1 MSYATDGKCHNAE
14 PGTYGHECGKPAT
27 WIGTKSNGYRSGFC
41 DHCKEHGWEASDFVK
56 WERVATTSVNVETLR
71 REFGRLKRLQP
82 GGPIY
87 RKLADIL
94 DNASD
99 EALLEIKDAK
109 IPFVSALALNRCI
122 LRNLI

>member
-41 DHCKEHGWEASDFVK
+41 DQCKEHGWEASGFVK

-71 REFGRLKRLQP
+71 REFGRLKRLNP
-82 GGPIY
+82 DGPIY

-99 EALLEIKDAK
+99 EALIAIKDAK

-122 LRNLI
+122 RRNLI

>member
-1 MSYATDGKCHNAE
+1 M
-14 PGTYGHECGKPAT
+14 
-27 WIGTKSNGYRSGFC
+27 TKTMEKRMPTNR
-41 DHCKEHGWEASDFVK
+41 
-56 WERVATTSVNVETLR
+56 ETIDMLR

-99 EALLEIKDAK
+99 EALIAIKDAK
-109 IPFVSALALNRCI
+109 IPFVSGLALNRCI
-122 LRNLI
+122 LRDLI